1 MECKLLSAARSLR
14 QMTRGKRRKVMI
26 KRESTVEIVRQ
37 SAQRKKFVTL
47 KLSRLFLF
55 RPYRVAACINIRT
68 INLRSAFTSLARSGK
83 ININIASRRW
93 STAEFLAWREISH
106 MESDRHERAIDW
118 WSQQWNRISFGAIE
132 GGWLMSQWRTRWRTR
147 LVLEFKVHRWCHR
160 HHWIAIRGAVTHKP
174 RPNKYKSH

>member
-55 RPYRVAACINIRT
+55 RQYRVAACINIRT

-93 STAEFLAWREISH
+93 STATFLAWREISH
-106 MESDRHERAIDW
+106 MESDGHEWAIDW
-118 WSQQWNRISFGAIE
+118 WSQQWNRISFGGC
-132 GGWLMSQWRTRWRTR
+132 GGGEVVGDDR
-147 LVLEFKVHRWCHR
+147 LVNEELDGSESA
-160 HHWIAIRGAVTHKP
+160 WIQGTPVVSSTPLKC
-174 RPNKYKSH
+174 N